1 MKSVMKIMIVLGVAL
16 VLLGVVDSCEQKGS
30 GEEKSGKVNRSEE
43 KFVGKYVNQDD
54 PQEYVE
60 LKGDYTVYKKEKFPW
75 GDYYEM
81 KGKWETGSDEVLL
94 IGPLGGVDRCK
105 VKGNTLIDE
114 DGKIWT
120 KQGETRNITKETSS
134 EKKVSGDADR
144 IPGRYIMELVK
155 KDGTTEKSPGVMI
168 FKRDGRLAVSSSGSE
183 FVIPDQKWE
192 FKNGALHFYQYF
204 SDEPRKQEILFG
216 KLKGSTII
224 CKIKDD
230 EQVDELRYIRED

>member
-1 MKSVMKIMIVLGVAL
+1 MKSVMKIMIVLGVTL
-16 VLLGVVDSCEQKGS
+16 VLLGVVASCEQKGGS
-30 GEEKSGKVNRSEE
+30 EEKSGKVNKSE
-43 KFVGKYVNQDD
+43 KGVLGKYVNQDD
-54 PQEYVE
+54 PRKYVE
-60 LKGDYTVYKKEKFPW
+60 LKSDYTVYKKDKFPW

-105 VKGNTLIDE
+105 IKGNTLIDE

-120 KQGETRNITKETSS
+120 KQGEAKEIAK
-134 EKKVSGDADR
+134 EKASPKGGISKDS
-144 IPGRYIMELVK
+144 IPGRYIVELVK
-155 KDGTTEKSPGVMI
+155 KDGTIEKSPGVMI

-192 FKNGALHFYQYF
+192 FKNGAVHIYQYF
-204 SDEPRKQEILFG
+204 SDEPRRQEILFG
-216 KLKGSTII
+216 RLKGSTII

-230 EQVDELRYIRED
+230 KEVDELRYIRED